1 MAVKTAPASYF
12 RLVQRFP
19 SVSIRDDTDL
29 VRAQAL
35 LDELLQ
41 ARADKGTELYLD
53 ALTDLV
59 ELYEREREHEPARA
73 VSEGDVLR
81 ELMRSHGLSQQALE
95 AKVGIAQ
102 STISSV
108 LNGTRSFTRGQ
119 VITLARFFGVK
130 PGEEGHAKHCLHARA
145 RRNGGHHFFDCLGT
159 VYRCKVHVLSLP
171 RSRPRPPRTSTL
183 ASPRPLLS
191 ERSRNTMA
199 AS

>member
-12 RLVQRFP
+12 RLVEQFP
-19 SVSIRDDTDL
+19 LVSIRDDADL

-41 ARADKGTELYLD
+41 AQADKGTELYLD

-59 ELYEREREHEPARA
+59 ELYEREHEPARA
-73 VSEGDVLR
+73 VSEADVLG

-108 LNGTRSFTRGQ
+108 LNGTRLLTRDQ
-119 VITLARFFGVK
+119 VITLAKFFGVR
-130 PGEEGHAKHCLHARA
+130 PGA
-145 RRNGGHHFFDCLGT
+145 F
-159 VYRCKVHVLSLP
+159 LP
-171 RSRPRPPRTSTL
+171 G
-183 ASPRPLLS
+183 
-191 ERSRNTMA
+191 
-199 AS
+199 

>member
-1 MAVKTAPASYF
+1 MMAVKTAPASYF
-12 RLVQRFP
+12 RLVEQFP
-19 SVSIRDDTDL
+19 LISIRDDADL

-41 ARADKGTELYLD
+41 AQADKGTELYLD

-59 ELYEREREHEPARA
+59 EVYEREHEPARA
-73 VSEGDVLR
+73 VSEADVLR

-108 LNGTRSFTRGQ
+108 LNGSRSLTRDQ

-130 PGEEGHAKHCLHARA
+130 PGA
-145 RRNGGHHFFDCLGT
+145 F
-159 VYRCKVHVLSLP
+159 LP
-171 RSRPRPPRTSTL
+171 G
-183 ASPRPLLS
+183 
-191 ERSRNTMA
+191 
-199 AS
+199 